1 MNKKKVGLLT
11 LVMVLT
17 LSLLVACGGGG
28 SKDNAIVGTWKI
40 SQVESGGEFVDL
52 EEFEAQ
58 TGINF
63 DITFDFKTNGKV
75 SMDMMGQKYDGEYK
89 LTGDKLVI
97 DGVEVDYTGD
107 KITIEESGTKMVLVK
122 K

>member
-1 MNKKKVGLLT
+1 MNKKRI
-11 LVMVLT
+11 
-17 LSLLVACGGGG
+17 SLLLLVLVLAISVFAACGKGGN
-28 SKDNAIVGTWKI
+28 KDNAIVGTWKV
-40 SQVESGGEFVDL
+40 SQVESDGQFVDL

-58 TGINF
+58 TGVNF
-63 DITFDFKTNGKV
+63 DITFDFKTDGKV